1 MADPI
6 RIDEQVIGPRPV
18 GAPSQNVRQAQTPG
32 IGKTFAETL
41 REAQQSVSGTLK
53 FSAHAQTRIQSRSIA
68 LDRSDLQRIEGAV
81 ERAAGKGARESLI
94 LLDKAALVVSI
105 PNRTV
110 ITVVDQASMKQNV
123 FTNIDSAVIA

>member
-1 MADPI
+1 VADPL
-6 RIDEQVIGPRPV
+6 RIDEGLIGPRPV
-18 GAPSQNVRQAQTPG
+18 TGPLQPRRPAATTDA
-32 IGKTFAETL
+32 GKTFAETL
-41 REAQQSVSGTLK
+41 REAQQSAAGSLK

-81 ERAAGKGARESLI
+81 DRAAGKGARESLI